1 MKNLDVLDYTALV
14 VAFCSLFFGY
24 FVFFKKRKMS
34 DRLLSMNVMYTL
46 QSLAIFFVLNG
57 KLERGLVL
65 RILILCFVTS
75 YFFTALLFVIKI
87 AQAGD
92 SAEKFFLS
100 LLVTFIFGIVI
111 SVVVHKTVSADWRYT
126 VDVCIGSLLVFFFYI
141 FSFWYNLRRQTREGK
156 GNETKKRMD
165 GTKKKRPFS

>member
-1 MKNLDVLDYTALV
+1 MENEKSRCFGLHRISRGFLQSFLGI
-14 VAFCSLFFGY
+14 LFFSK
-24 FVFFKKRKMS
+24 KKRKMS

-65 RILILCFVTS
+65 RIFFFFKKILILCFVTS

-141 FSFWYNLRRQTREGK
+141 FSFLV
-156 GNETKKRMD
+156 
-165 GTKKKRPFS
+165 